1 MITAFKKRWNRAG
14 GGTAGVIEDL
24 REPLTSLRSL
34 AEILRAYPNIQ
45 QEKRQEFLDIMVRQ
59 TQKMTGII
67 QRAGSPDAATQ
78 NNKPVSTRENH
89 TTHSKGAPRM
99 NTIKNKG
106 WSVTMAGLGINLALG
121 ILYTW
126 SIFKQAIKESI
137 VAGDGRFTWDI
148 ASLNDP
154 FAVCCLMFTVAMVF
168 AGRIQDKLSPRLT
181 AVIGGILTGAG
192 LIVISQSNSLF
203 FWILGFGVLTGL
215 GLGFGYASAT
225 PPAIKWF
232 PPSKTGMI
240 AGIVVAGFG
249 LASVYIA
256 PLSNFL
262 IARFGLSQSMLIFGV
277 AFLCVVCFLARF
289 LVNPPAGYTP
299 AGSAPAAGKTAAPK
313 SNDYSPGKMLRS
325 ISFYK
330 LWFMYFVGAGAAL
343 IIIGGVAGMAKK
355 SMGDL
360 AWIVVA
366 LMAVGN
372 AGGRIVAGVVSDK
385 IGRTLTLLIMMSF
398 QAIVIFSLLFIG
410 ETQALLLVVAATLIG
425 FNYGTNLSLFPS
437 ATKDYFGLKNF
448 GINYGLVFSAWG
460 IGGFVFPRVSQ
471 MIVAKTGSP
480 ETAYIMCVI
489 LLMASALVSIFTRAP
504 QSEPAAGTATFLGRF
519 QAKLVF
525 ARQQPVDVYLGA
537 RHI

>member
-1 MITAFKKRWNRAG
+1 MSANKNR
-14 GGTAGVIEDL
+14 
-24 REPLTSLRSL
+24 
-34 AEILRAYPNIQ
+34 
-45 QEKRQEFLDIMVRQ
+45 
-59 TQKMTGII
+59 
-67 QRAGSPDAATQ
+67 
-78 NNKPVSTRENH
+78 
-89 TTHSKGAPRM
+89 
-99 NTIKNKG
+99 G

-137 VAGDGRFTWDI
+137 LAGDGSFTWDI

-154 FAVCCLMFTVAMVF
+154 FAVCCLMFTVAMIC
-168 AGRIQDKLSPRLT
+168 AGRIQDKLSPRIT
-181 AVIGGILTGAG
+181 AIIGGILTGVG

-203 FWILGFGVLTGL
+203 AWVVGFGVLTGL

-256 PLSNFL
+256 PLSNYL
-262 IARFGLSQSMLIFGV
+262 IAKFGLSQSMLIFGV
-277 AFLCVVCFLARF
+277 AFLGIVCFLAKF
-289 LVNPPAGYTP
+289 LVNPPEGYSPKDAESAGGK
-299 AGSAPAAGKTAAPK
+299 AAPAKIL
-313 SNDYSPGKMLRS
+313 NFSPGQMLQTG
-325 ISFYK
+325 SFYK
-330 LWFMYFVGAGAAL
+330 LWLMYFVGSGAAL
-343 IIIGGVAGMAKK
+343 IIIGGVAGMAKQ
-355 SMGDL
+355 SMGNL

-372 AGGRIVAGVVSDK
+372 AGGRVVAGVVSDK
-385 IGRTLTLLIMMSF
+385 IGRTRTLLIMMSF
-398 QAIVIFSLLFIG
+398 QAVVIFSLLFIG
-410 ETQALLLVVAATLIG
+410 EGQALLLVVAASLIG

-460 IGGFVFPRVSQ
+460 VGGFIFPRVSQ
-471 MIVAKTGSP
+471 MMIARTGSP
-480 ETAYIMCVI
+480 ETVYIMCAI
-489 LLMASALVSIFTRAP
+489 LLIISSLLTLMTRAP
-504 QSEPAAGTATFLGRF
+504 ESIPEGISLQGNFWVKFEM
-519 QAKLVF
+519 
-525 ARQQPVDVYLGA
+525 ARKQPVDVYLGS

>member
-1 MITAFKKRWNRAG
+1 MNEHRNR
-14 GGTAGVIEDL
+14 
-24 REPLTSLRSL
+24 
-34 AEILRAYPNIQ
+34 
-45 QEKRQEFLDIMVRQ
+45 
-59 TQKMTGII
+59 
-67 QRAGSPDAATQ
+67 
-78 NNKPVSTRENH
+78 
-89 TTHSKGAPRM
+89 
-99 NTIKNKG
+99 G

-137 VAGDGRFTWDI
+137 LAGDGRFNWDI

-154 FAVCCLMFTVAMVF
+154 FAVCCLMFTIAMVF

-181 AVIGGILTGAG
+181 AVIGGILTGVG
-192 LIVISQSNSLF
+192 LMVISQSNSLF

-232 PPSKTGMI
+232 PSSKTGLI
-240 AGIVVAGFG
+240 AGTVVAGFG

-262 IARFGLSQSMLIFGV
+262 IAKFGLSFSMLIFGV
-277 AFLCVVCFLARF
+277 AFIGVVCFLARF
-289 LVNPPAGYTP
+289 LVNPPAGYKPEGTT
-299 AGSAPAAGKTAAPK
+299 PAAGKTSATK
-313 SNDYSPGKMLRS
+313 TYDFSPAQMLQTG
-325 ISFYK
+325 SFYK

-343 IIIGGVAGMAKK
+343 IIIGGVAGMAKN

-385 IGRTLTLLIMMSF
+385 IGRTWTLLIMMSL
-398 QAIVIFSLLFIG
+398 QAATIFSLLFIG
-410 ETQALLLVVAATLIG
+410 ESQALLLVVAATLIG

-448 GINYGLVFSAWG
+448 GMNYGLVFSAWG
-460 IGGFVFPRVSQ
+460 VGGFVFPRVSQ
-471 MIVAKTGSP
+471 MIVAQTGSS
-480 ETAYIMCVI
+480 EAAYIMCVI
-489 LLMASALVSIFTRAP
+489 LLAASSVMALLTNAPESIPQDVSL
-504 QSEPAAGTATFLGRF
+504 LGRLRTRF
-519 QAKLVF
+519 EMPRKQT
-525 ARQQPVDVYLGA
+525 ARAYVGT
-537 RHI
+537 RIK